1 MVGQQKIIPALVAK
15 RVSTYIVDKDLLVT
29 TNYTDS
35 VVLFRSVVFFVSN
48 HLPSCLLLVDD
59 VEKLLL

>member
-1 MVGQQKIIPALVAK
+1 VVGKQKIIPTLVAE
-15 RVSTYIVDKDLLVT
+15 RVSMCVVDKDLLIT

-35 VVLFRSVVFFVSN
+35 VVLFRSVVFFVSD